1 MVEEEVAKPQ
11 EGQNMTR
18 RAAPY
23 KTHEDLKQ
31 DQRTAE
37 EVATTK
43 KRTRRSTRS
52 KVAAAARK
60 GQKGEDKFSPPL
72 INFDCLVLIL
82 MLNY

>member
-1 MVEEEVAKPQ
+1 VEEEVAKTQ
-11 EGQNMTR
+11 EGQNMTK

-23 KTHEDLKQ
+23 KTHEDLQQ
-31 DQRTAE
+31 DQRMVK
-37 EVATTK
+37 EVAAAK
-43 KRTRRSTRS
+43 KRTRRSTKS

-72 INFDCLVLIL
+72 INSDCLVLIL